1 MQQVSRAGR
10 RFAVV
15 AVLAIGIAACGGG
28 GGGDESSGDGGGAAL
43 RTERGLSVGAPI
55 DVGDRPVGIMR
66 GPGGLWV
73 ASTPVTVIEP
83 QSREVREQVEVP
95 EARAVTVTEH
105 TSWIPG
111 VSGAAKGPG
120 QGEGSGEGAIA
131 EIDVHSFRVRS
142 YIPVGGDPKSIT
154 VGGTSVWMTDAAAP
168 GLTRLDVD
176 TARILSMIPIEIV
189 PGEVAYGVGAAWV
202 AAADDDPCR
211 CVVRV
216 DALTGE
222 AVATIDLG
230 ADAERITGLVV
241 TGESVWIAATR
252 GEGVQSTGLLIE
264 VDPATNEVVGTTEL
278 GRSASGVAAGG
289 GTVWVT
295 DCLAGTLTGVDEATG
310 DTVRGP
316 TEVGEPAPD
325 GAALDGTAGSCPAA
339 LAAVHDVVWVANRND
354 GTVVPV
360 TRAD

>member
-15 AVLAIGIAACGGG
+15 AVLAIGIASCGGG
-28 GGGDESSGDGGGAAL
+28 GGDGGSEISGRGEARA
-43 RTERGLSVGAPI
+43 ERGLSLGAPI

-120 QGEGSGEGAIA
+120 QGVGSGEGAIA

-142 YIPVGGDPKSIT
+142 YVPVGGDPKRIT
-154 VGGTSVWMTDAAAP
+154 VGGASVWMTDAAAP

-176 TARILSMIPIEIV
+176 TARILSMIPLEVV
-189 PGEVAYGVGAAWV
+189 PGEVAYGVGAVWV
-202 AAADDDPCR
+202 ASHDDDPCR

-216 DALTGE
+216 DALAGE
-222 AVATIDLG
+222 AVATVDLG
-230 ADAERITGLVV
+230 SDAEHITGLVV
-241 TGESVWIAATR
+241 TGTAVWITATR
-252 GEGVQSTGLLIE
+252 GEGGQSTGLLIE
-264 VDPATNEVVGTTEL
+264 VDPETNEVVGTTEL

-310 DTVRGP
+310 GTVRGP
-316 TEVGEPAPD
+316 TEVGEPAPE
-325 GAALDGTAGSCPAA
+325 GAALYSTEGSCPAA